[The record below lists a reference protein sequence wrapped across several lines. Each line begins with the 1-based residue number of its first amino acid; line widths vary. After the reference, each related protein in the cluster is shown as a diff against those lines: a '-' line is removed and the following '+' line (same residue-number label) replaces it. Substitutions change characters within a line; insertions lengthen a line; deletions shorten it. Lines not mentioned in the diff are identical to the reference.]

1 MLQAKL
7 FIVNFAFFLTIKIY
21 ALWMSN
27 LLDLFFSSVEHEYN
41 FLALFRVPLLL
52 NDKNLK
58 NLFIHNFL
66 LIFLNMYNKNNC
78 FIFVYTFRTWA
89 QFDTS
94 MHSRI
99 IGTHRTHD

>member
-7 FIVNFAFFLTIKIY
+7 FIVNFAFFLAIKIFQSLY

-52 NDKNLK
+52 NDKNLR
-58 NLFIHNFL
+58 NLLIHNFL
-66 LIFLNMYNKNNC
+66 LIFL
-78 FIFVYTFRTWA
+78 IFLHITCTI
-89 QFDTS
+89 
-94 MHSRI
+94 RI
-99 IGTHRTHD
+99 IASYL